1 MSSAVKRPICHV
13 LIVGAGLCGLVAA
26 ISVTLEGHQATVF
39 ESAAKPHEVGAGIQI
54 TPNGV
59 RVLRKLGVTARLE
72 SKAAVP
78 NTFTM
83 IRYDGRKLLAHRAS
97 YSRELEI
104 RYEESIWCLHRVDLQ
119 EALVKRAEE
128 LGVRLVFGRR
138 VRDVNFASPEI
149 TCDNGQMEKG
159 DLVIAADGIWSS
171 TRSAFLGKPLL
182 PNPTGDLAYR
192 IVLTA
197 DKVRDDVE
205 LHDIITCPGIRI
217 WMGPYA
223 HAVAY
228 SLLGGQML
236 NVVLLVRDNLPPDI
250 AKAEGDLEEMV
261 KLFEGWD
268 PLLRK
273 LLSHV
278 KKVDKWRLMY
288 LELDEP
294 WTSKQG
300 TFTMAGDSCHPM
312 LPYMAQG
319 ANS

>member
-1 MSSAVKRPICHV
+1 M
-13 LIVGAGLCGLVAA
+13 
-26 ISVTLEGHQATVF
+26 VF
-39 ESAAKPHEVGAGIQI
+39 
-54 TPNGV
+54 
-59 RVLRKLGVTARLE
+59 
-72 SKAAVP
+72 
-78 NTFTM
+78 
-83 IRYDGRKLLAHRAS
+83 D
-97 YSRELEI
+97 
-104 RYEESIWCLHRVDLQ
+104 
-119 EALVKRAEE
+119 
-128 LGVRLVFGRR
+128 RR
-138 VRDVNFASPEI
+138 VRDVDFVRPEI
-149 TCDNGQMEKG
+149 ICDNGQMEKG

-171 TRSAFLGKPLL
+171 TRSAFLGKLLL
-182 PNPTGDLAYR
+182 PNPNGDLAYR

-197 DKVRDDVE
+197 DEVRDDVK
-205 LHDIITCPGIRI
+205 LHDIITCPGIQI

-223 HAVAY
+223 YAVAY
-228 SLLGGQML
+228 SLLEGRML
-236 NVVLLVRDNLPPDI
+236 NVVLLVGDNLPPDVT
-250 AKAEGDLEEMV
+250 KAEGDLEEMV

-273 LLSHV
+273 LLSHG